1 LGLMLLLASVEAGV
15 VVYLAGGL
23 VEGVSTTAGIV
34 GLSSVEEP
42 PRSEKTAPG
51 FDAEALRGRIEE
63 IVDGRWG
70 SYGVA
75 VLEPASEM
83 RVSLRSD
90 EEFVPASIGK
100 LPVFAALYRAG
111 ALGEL
116 DLEEEIPI
124 RSEDIQGY
132 GSGGLNGFPVG
143 YSLSLREIA
152 YRLVNHSDN
161 TAWAML
167 DRHLGPEKVRARLKD
182 MGLENSRYTD
192 YRSGYY
198 TTPDDVL
205 LLLQKVSD
213 PAFTSEKLSSEMLDA
228 MTETTLEDRIP
239 EKLPAEVRVAHKTG
253 SYDEN
258 FGDAGVVFY
267 KDAQGVEKRYYLV
280 VLARGAREPEARDV
294 IQKVSLAVYEALT
307 GTRVDPGWSRHG
319 ESATPES
326 DAGNPPAPLPS
337 PAENPTK
344 TATESTEPAKLPLDK
359 NTPESRYNGPAEDL
373 QKPKEDA
380 QKPKED
386 AKATKPPPNKASS
399 SGSWYSAV
407 PNPPSKREPASN
419 PYAWG
424 YEYSEKFAP
433 TSDEKTTYWE
443 EEYTEY

>member
-1 LGLMLLLASVEAGV
+1 MLLLAFVEAGV
-15 VVYLAGGL
+15 VLYLAGGL
-23 VEGVSTTAGIV
+23 VKEASTTGLV
-34 GLSSVEEP
+34 GLPSVEEP

-51 FDAEALRGRIEE
+51 FDAEALQGRIEE
-63 IVDGRWG
+63 IVEGRWG
-70 SYGVA
+70 AYGVA
-75 VLEPASEM
+75 VLEPVSET

-116 DLEEEIPI
+116 DLEEKIPL

-132 GSGGLNGFPVG
+132 GFGGLNGFPVG

-167 DRHLGPEKVRARLKD
+167 DRRLGPEKVRAGLKD
-182 MGLENSRYTD
+182 MGIEDSQYTD

-205 LLLQKVSD
+205 LLLQKISD
-213 PAFTSEKLSSEMLDA
+213 PAFTSEELSSEMLDA
-228 MTETTLEDRIP
+228 MSETTLEDRIP
-239 EKLPAEVRVAHKTG
+239 EKLPGDVRVAHKTG

-294 IQKVSLAVYEALT
+294 IQNISLAVYEALT
-307 GTRVDPGWSRHG
+307 GTKVDPGWSRHG
-319 ESATPES
+319 EPTPTES
-326 DAGNPPAPLPS
+326 DAGNPPAPLSS
-337 PAENPTK
+337 PAENPK
-344 TATESTEPAKLPLDK
+344 KPATESTQSAKLPLDEK
-359 NTPESRYNGPAEDL
+359 SPPESRYNSPAEGV

-386 AKATKPPPNKASS
+386 AKTTKPPPNKASS
-399 SGSWYSAV
+399 AGSWYSAI
-407 PNPPSKREPASN
+407 PDPRAKREPASDL
-419 PYAWG
+419 YAWE

-433 TSDEKTTYWE
+433 TSDEEATYWE